1 MSIKYYANKV
11 QETSTTTGQG
21 NLLLAGSPIGFKNFL
36 STIGPNNK
44 FTYYI
49 HRLDSNLEWEIGTG
63 YILSSGG
70 LNQLVRENV
79 ISSTNLDT
87 FVGFTAGTKYIEP
100 IIGQDSVN
108 NSFVNVENK
117 NSNFSPPYV
126 SATYLVDASSGNVQ
140 ISLPE
145 VSAEN
150 DPIILGFL
158 LKNTTGN
165 QYQQLNAISLLPSG
179 LETING
185 ASSAEIDINQDYL
198 QLVSV
203 PSQSGWFK
211 LDPIQ
216 DATYPYGNDGSIQ
229 VKYDNAFSG
238 VTNLNWN
245 LNNHALLIGGTGTM
259 TSADVII
266 PASGQTIV
274 FNEQSLDKDF
284 RVEGSGNPY
293 LLFLDASSNKIGINT
308 SNATDALTINSQN
321 GNGITVYKSG
331 VGPKLVLSNTS
342 VSGLTTNNIVGYVVF
357 SGLNSTNSPVEY
369 ARIYSSIES
378 ATNSNENSSVSI
390 EIVNNGSNEN
400 VAVFSPSGINLG
412 FNNQNIDGIMLGG
425 ASTNDGNNI
434 VLGYYN
440 TICGENCIVLGNSI
454 DSSGNFGG
462 LLGYNHAVSGNNIWV
477 LGGSGIIVSGDN
489 RAYLGINNN
498 NHIAII
504 NSGSLDYTTFSN
516 KDVNFNIHNQAIL
529 SSGIKETINFNFTNS
544 AGIAKTGVRLGSNI
558 LNVLNNNESSN
569 LYAQTLHNGS
579 VIDVLNIG
587 GSGVNIGPNTTSN
600 NIVCG
605 LNNNISNTGNIVYG
619 KSISS
624 SGNNNILIG
633 DNIVCSGNDIT
644 ILGSDN
650 TCLSSGNLGVV
661 ILGNNNI
668 SDEDYAVSIGN
679 NNASS
684 GLYSVSCGYNNGAH
698 GAYSV
703 SIGSNNNVLSNSSV
717 AVGRNNSLNNLDL
730 YSTMF
735 AVGIGNY
742 AEIYGSGS
750 IVGYNNQLRGDGGL
764 IIGNNSTSSGLNNLI
779 IGNNT
784 DNASGNNNILIG
796 HNISNTGS
804 NNLYLNNNNINIS
817 GVNSINIRCSG
828 SGITVFPTGINLSL
842 PVVGTSGQFN
852 SLSVNTLTVTNG
864 SGIIFGSGTSGYI
877 TKFTSS
883 STIGSGTIFDNGNIG
898 IGTNNPQ
905 YKLHVIGDV
914 AISGA
919 SGIYYYNTPSVVGP
933 TFSLYIENNQIVK
946 SSSSI
951 YTKENI
957 KLYNKGLEDVL
968 KLQPVSF
975 NYIGGSRRT
984 AGLIAESV
992 DKQGLD
998 EFIVKNEKNEPADIT
1013 YPQMIVLLINAIK
1026 ELKNEINIL
1035 KSQINN

>member
-21 NLLLAGSPIGFKNFL
+21 NLVLSGSTIGFKNFT

-44 FTYYI
+44 FTYYLY
-49 HRLDSNLEWEIGTG
+49 RLDTNLEWEIGTG

-70 LNQLVRENV
+70 INQLVRETV

-87 FVGFTAGTKYIEP
+87 FVSFTAGTKYIEP

-117 NSNFSPPYV
+117 NANFSAPYV
-126 SATYLVDASSGNVQ
+126 SATYLIDASSGNVQ
-140 ISLPE
+140 VSLPE
-145 VSAEN
+145 VSTEN

-158 LKNTTGN
+158 LKDTIGG
-165 QYQQLNAISLLPSG
+165 QYQQANAISILPSG

-185 ASSAEIDINQDYL
+185 NSSIEIDINQDYI

-203 PSQSGWFK
+203 PSQSGWYK

-216 DATYPYGNDGSIQ
+216 DSTYPHGNDGTIQ

-238 VTNLNWN
+238 VPNFTWN
-245 LNNHALLIGGTGTM
+245 INNNALLIGGTGTM

-284 RVEGSGNPY
+284 RVEGSGNAY
-293 LLFLDASSNKIGINT
+293 LLFLDAGSNKIGINT
-308 SNATDALTINSQN
+308 SNASDSLIVNSQN
-321 GNGITVYKSG
+321 GDGVTVYKSG
-331 VGPKLVLSNTS
+331 IGPKLILSNTS
-342 VSGLTTNNIVGYVVF
+342 VSGLATNNIVGYVVF
-357 SGLNSTNSPVEY
+357 SGLNSSNAPVEY
-369 ARIYSSIES
+369 ARIYSSIDS
-378 ATNSNENSSVSI
+378 NINNNENSSVSI
-390 EIVNNGSNEN
+390 EIVNNGSNQN
-400 VAVFSPSGINLG
+400 VAVFSSSGVNLG

-440 TICGENCIVLGNSI
+440 TICGENCIILGNSI

-477 LGGSGIIVSGDN
+477 LGGSGITVSGDN

-558 LNVLNNNESSN
+558 LNVLNNNESST

-579 VIDVLNIG
+579 TIDVLNIS

-605 LNNNISNTGNIVYG
+605 LNNNISNTGNVVYG
-619 KSISS
+619 KSINS

-650 TCLSSGNLGVV
+650 TCLSSGNLGIV

-668 SDEDYAVSIGN
+668 SNEDYAVSVGN

-698 GAYSV
+698 GSYSV
-703 SIGSNNNVLSNSSV
+703 SIGSNNSVLSNSSV

-750 IVGYNNQLRGDGGL
+750 IVGYNNQLRGDGGVVV
-764 IIGNNSTSSGLNNLI
+764 GNNSISSGINNLV
-779 IGNNT
+779 IGNSINS
-784 DNASGNNNILIG
+784 SGNNNILIG
-796 HNISNTGS
+796 HNISNSGS
-804 NNLYLNNNNINIS
+804 NNLLLNNNNIHIS
-817 GVNSINIRCSG
+817 GSNSINIRCSG
-828 SGITVFPTGINLSL
+828 SGITVSQTGINLNL
-842 PVVGTSGQFN
+842 PIVGTSGQFN
-852 SLSVNTLTVTNG
+852 SLSVNTLAVTNG
-864 SGIIFGSGTSGYI
+864 SGIIFGSGTPGYI
-877 TKFTSS
+877 TKFISS
-883 STIGSGTIFDNGNIG
+883 SSIGSGTIFDNGNIG
-898 IGTNNPQ
+898 IGTNDPQ

-914 AISGA
+914 AVSGA

-933 TFSLYIENNQIVK
+933 TFSLYIENDQIVK

-951 YTKENI
+951 YKKENI
-957 KLYNKGLEDVL
+957 KSYNKGLEDVL

-984 AGLIAESV
+984 AGLIAEFV

-998 EFIVKNEKNEPADIT
+998 EFIVKNEKGDPADIT
-1013 YPQMIVLLINAIK
+1013 YAQMIVLLINSIK
-1026 ELKNEINIL
+1026 ELKNEIDVL

>member
-21 NLLLAGSPIGFKNFL
+21 NLVLSGSTIGFKNFI

-44 FTYYI
+44 FTYYLY
-49 HRLDSNLEWEIGTG
+49 RLDTNLEWEIGTG

-70 LNQLVRENV
+70 INQLVRETV

-87 FVGFTAGTKYIEP
+87 FVSFTAGTKYIEP

-117 NSNFSPPYV
+117 NSNFSAPYV
-126 SATYLVDASSGNVQ
+126 SATYLIDASSGNVQ
-140 ISLPE
+140 VSLPE
-145 VSAEN
+145 VSTEN

-158 LKNTTGN
+158 LKDTIGG
-165 QYQQLNAISLLPSG
+165 QYQQANAISILPSG

-185 ASSAEIDINQDYL
+185 DSSIEIDINQDYI

-203 PSQSGWFK
+203 PSQSGWYK

-216 DATYPYGNDGSIQ
+216 DSTYPYGNDGAIQ
-229 VKYDNAFSG
+229 FKYDSAFSG
-238 VTNLNWN
+238 VPNFTWN
-245 LNNHALLIGGTGTM
+245 INNSSLLIGGTGTT

-266 PASGQTIV
+266 PSSGQTIV

-284 RVEGSGNPY
+284 RVEGSGNAY

-308 SNATDALTINSQN
+308 SNASDSLIVNSQN
-321 GNGITVYKSG
+321 GDGITVYKSG
-331 VGPKLVLSNTS
+331 IGPKLILSNTS
-342 VSGLTTNNIVGYVVF
+342 VSGLATNNVVGYVVF
-357 SGLNSTNSPVEY
+357 SGVNSSNSPTEY
-369 ARIYSSIES
+369 ARIYSSIDS
-378 ATNSNENSSVSI
+378 NISNNENSSVSI
-390 EIVNNGSNEN
+390 EIVSNGSNQN
-400 VAVFSPSGINLG
+400 VAVFSSSGVNLG

-440 TICGENCIVLGNSI
+440 TICGENCIILGNSI

-462 LLGYNHAVSGNNIWV
+462 LLGYNHTVSGNNIWV
-477 LGGSGIIVSGDN
+477 LGGSGITVSGDN

-516 KDVNFNIHNQAIL
+516 KDINFNIHNQAIL

-569 LYAQTLHNGS
+569 LYARTLHNGS
-579 VIDVLNIG
+579 EIDILNIG

-605 LNNNISNTGNIVYG
+605 LNNDISNTGNIVYG

-650 TCLSSGNLGVV
+650 TCLTSGNLGIV

-668 SDEDYAVSIGN
+668 SNEDYAVSIGN

-698 GAYSV
+698 GSYSV
-703 SIGSNNNVLSNSSV
+703 SIGSNNSVSSNSSV
-717 AVGRNNSLNNLDL
+717 AVGRNNNLNNLDL
-730 YSTMF
+730 YSTIF

-764 IIGNNSTSSGLNNLI
+764 VIGNNSTSSGINNLI
-779 IGNNT
+779 IGNSVINS
-784 DNASGNNNILIG
+784 SGNNNILIG
-796 HNISNTGS
+796 HNISNSGS
-804 NNLYLNNNNINIS
+804 NNLLLNNNNIHINGS
-817 GVNSINIRCSG
+817 NYINIKCSG
-828 SGITVFPTGINLSL
+828 SGIMVNPTGINVDL
-842 PVVGTSGQFN
+842 PIVATTGQFN
-852 SLSVNTLTVTNG
+852 TLSVNNLNIN
-864 SGIIFGSGTSGYI
+864 SG
-877 TKFTSS
+877 
-883 STIGSGTIFDNGNIG
+883 
-898 IGTNNPQ
+898 
-905 YKLHVIGDV
+905 
-914 AISGA
+914 
-919 SGIYYYNTPSVVGP
+919 SGIYYYNIPSVAGP
-933 TFSLYIENNQIVK
+933 TSSLYIENNQIVT

-951 YTKENI
+951 HKKENI
-957 KLYNKGLEDVL
+957 QLYNKGLDDVL

-992 DKQGLD
+992 NNQGLE
-998 EFIVKNEKNEPADIT
+998 EFIVKDNNGEPIDIT
-1013 YPQMIVLLINAIK
+1013 YSQMIVLLINSIK

-1035 KSQINN
+1035 KSQMNN